1 MTKGSNSTFVNKV
14 CKFEIKNYTL
24 KRTIYDIGLKWTPKW
39 TSLYY
44 CNALLSCKDKHVKGF
59 FSIIFILIQLFCSQA
74 PGVNHF
80 SQNKNNNPTLKY
92 TRYLIY
98 WIQSIW
104 SGLLMWHLSPVT
116 QSKWFLSS
124 NKAWLHFVI
133 VTVVFFH
140 FSTYV
145 FINAFNLKRKRA
157 LKEEILSK
165 IQNAQFCI
173 KIKGWLYNPID
184 GIKPGCQQNLTM

>member
-1 MTKGSNSTFVNKV
+1 M
-14 CKFEIKNYTL
+14 
-24 KRTIYDIGLKWTPKW
+24 
-39 TSLYY
+39 
-44 CNALLSCKDKHVKGF
+44 
-59 FSIIFILIQLFCSQA
+59 FSIIFISIQLFCSQA

-104 SGLLMWHLSPVT
+104 SGLHLSPVT

-140 FSTYV
+140 LSTYV
-145 FINAFNLKRKRA
+145 FIKSFNLKRKRA